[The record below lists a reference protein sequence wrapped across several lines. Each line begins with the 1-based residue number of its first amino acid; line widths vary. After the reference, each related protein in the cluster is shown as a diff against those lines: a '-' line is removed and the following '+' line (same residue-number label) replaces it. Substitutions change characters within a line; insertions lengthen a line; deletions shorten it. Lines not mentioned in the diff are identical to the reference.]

1 MKKIVIII
9 FLLISGYLFSQS
21 FQQID
26 LYNHPGIIY
35 ADNGYYFKDTH
46 GYFDQFTGN
55 GVWQYS
61 SGNLTIQLKFIK
73 KTFVI
78 SGIGNYYKTDVLIGG
93 IRIVKNGVEVVNTLN
108 TINLNENSYVDYFM
122 YNSPR
127 YKNTP
132 DCMSCTTPDQRLYM
146 YYDEPNNDNPNL
158 AQMFFIMHVYKNFQQ
173 IPTLRVVFTE
183 NALSGDPT
191 EYDTE
196 FNHIPTKTEVY
207 LPFGT
212 FDFQKVN

>member
-1 MKKIVIII
+1 MKKIVSIVI
-9 FLLISGYLFSQS
+9 FLISGYVSSQS
-21 FQQID
+21 FQQVD
-26 LYNHPGIIY
+26 RYNHPGILY
-35 ADNGYYFKDTH
+35 ADNGYYFKDTQ
-46 GYFDQFTGN
+46 GYFNQFLGI
-55 GVWQYS
+55 WEHS
-61 SGNLTIQLKFIK
+61 SSNLTIQLKFIK
-73 KTFVI
+73 KTIVN
-78 SGIGNYYKTDVLIGG
+78 SEGSESYKTDALIGG

-122 YNSPR
+122 YNGPR

-132 DCMSCTTPDQRLYM
+132 DCMSCTTPDQRLFM

-158 AQMFFIMHVYKNFQQ
+158 AYMFFVMHVFKNFQQ

-183 NALSGDPT
+183 NALLGDPT

-196 FNHIPTKTEVY
+196 FNHIPTKTEVF

-212 FDFQKVN
+212 FDFKKIN

>member
-1 MKKIVIII
+1 MKKILSIAI
-9 FLLISGYLFSQS
+9 FLISGYVSSQS
-21 FQQID
+21 LQEVD
-26 LYNHPGIIY
+26 LYNRPGVSL
-35 ADNGYYFKDTH
+35 ADKGYYFKDTQ
-46 GYFDQFTGN
+46 GYFNQYTGN

-61 SGNLTIQLKFIK
+61 SGNLTMQLKFIK
-73 KTFVI
+73 KTF
-78 SGIGNYYKTDVLIGG
+78 TDVYQNKIDALIGG
-93 IRIVKNGVEVVNTLN
+93 IRIIKNGVEVVNTLN
-108 TINLNENSYVDYFM
+108 SINVNENSVVDYFI
-122 YNSPR
+122 YDGPR

-158 AQMFFIMHVYKNFQQ
+158 AQMFFVMHVYKNFQQ

>member
-1 MKKIVIII
+1 MKKILSIVI
-9 FLLISGYLFSQS
+9 FLISGYVSSQS
-21 FQQID
+21 FQQVD
-26 LYNHPGIIY
+26 RFNHPGILY
-35 ADNGYYFKDTH
+35 GDNGYYFKDIQ

-55 GVWQYS
+55 GIWQYS
-61 SGNLTIQLKFIK
+61 SGNLTMQLKFTK
-73 KTFVI
+73 KTYVN
-78 SGIGNYYKTDVLIGG
+78 SGIGSSFKTDILIGG

-122 YNSPR
+122 YNGPR

-146 YYDEPNNDNPNL
+146 YYNEPNNDNPNL
-158 AQMFFIMHVYKNFQQ
+158 AYMFFVMHVFKNFQQ
-173 IPTLRVVFTE
+173 MPTLRVVFTE

-196 FNHIPTKTEVY
+196 FNHIPTKTQVY

-212 FDFQKVN
+212 FDFKKVN

>member
-1 MKKIVIII
+1 MKKIVSIVI
-9 FLLISGYLFSQS
+9 FLISGYVSSQS
-21 FQQID
+21 FQQVD
-26 LYNHPGIIY
+26 RYNHPGILY
-35 ADNGYYFKDTH
+35 ADNGYYFKDTQ
-46 GYFDQFTGN
+46 GYFNQFLSI
-55 GVWQYS
+55 WEHS
-61 SGNLTIQLKFIK
+61 SSNLTIQLKFIK
-73 KTFVI
+73 KTIVN
-78 SGIGNYYKTDVLIGG
+78 SEGSESYKTDALIGG

-122 YNSPR
+122 YNGPR

-132 DCMSCTTPDQRLYM
+132 DCMSCTTPDQRLFM

-158 AQMFFIMHVYKNFQQ
+158 AYMFFVMHVFKNFQQ

-183 NALSGDPT
+183 NALLGDPT

-196 FNHIPTKTEVY
+196 FNHIPTKTEVF

-212 FDFQKVN
+212 FDFKKIN